1 MDKNKEILYSTPEEQ
16 IQKLKLKNLIFEDE
30 DFAKAKLAEYGYY
43 NIINSYKAPYMTIV
57 NGKKEY
63 ISGTSFEQIYS
74 LFTLDHNLR
83 NSIMS
88 AMLDFEEHLR
98 AATAE
103 VIARNWGTDHN
114 EYLKWEHYRDRST
127 VKERFSLRGILGTL
141 RQNIMSGKDPIK
153 YYRENYDIVPP
164 WILFKGTYFSTLINL
179 IRLFKGAQKHELIQM
194 MYNLDEKT
202 SSSPIVTRFFS
213 ETLFM
218 CLDFRNR
225 AAHGGRIYNS
235 EPRDTAF
242 LLKNS
247 DLQDY
252 FQDLDCW
259 NEARGVAQLL
269 ALLSCFTYLNPY
281 STIDSSLSEEIN
293 RHLTRY
299 PQDKDIIESFIG
311 IKLITKKVIWI
322 SPKTHKYHT
331 DPNCS
336 GMKNV
341 MKITYDET
349 TFDLSQFEPCK
360 KCCKNFL

>member
-153 YYRENYDIVPP
+153 YYRENYDID
-164 WILFKGTYFSTLINL
+164 STL
-179 IRLFKGAQKHELIQM
+179 
-194 MYNLDEKT
+194 
-202 SSSPIVTRFFS
+202 
-213 ETLFM
+213 
-218 CLDFRNR
+218 
-225 AAHGGRIYNS
+225 
-235 EPRDTAF
+235 
-242 LLKNS
+242 
-247 DLQDY
+247 
-252 FQDLDCW
+252 
-259 NEARGVAQLL
+259 
-269 ALLSCFTYLNPY
+269 
-281 STIDSSLSEEIN
+281 DSI
-293 RHLTRY
+293 
-299 PQDKDIIESFIG
+299 
-311 IKLITKKVIWI
+311 
-322 SPKTHKYHT
+322 
-331 DPNCS
+331 
-336 GMKNV
+336 
-341 MKITYDET
+341 
-349 TFDLSQFEPCK
+349 
-360 KCCKNFL
+360 

>member
-1 MDKNKEILYSTPEEQ
+1 
-16 IQKLKLKNLIFEDE
+16 
-30 DFAKAKLAEYGYY
+30 
-43 NIINSYKAPYMTIV
+43 
-57 NGKKEY
+57 
-63 ISGTSFEQIYS
+63 
-74 LFTLDHNLR
+74 
-83 NSIMS
+83 
-88 AMLDFEEHLR
+88 
-98 AATAE
+98 
-103 VIARNWGTDHN
+103 
-114 EYLKWEHYRDRST
+114 
-127 VKERFSLRGILGTL
+127 
-141 RQNIMSGKDPIK
+141 
-153 YYRENYDIVPP
+153 
-164 WILFKGTYFSTLINL
+164 
-179 IRLFKGAQKHELIQM
+179 
-194 MYNLDEKT
+194 
-202 SSSPIVTRFFS
+202 
-213 ETLFM
+213 M

-225 AAHGGRIYNS
+225 AAHGGRIYNF

-331 DPNCS
+331 DQ
-336 GMKNV
+336 
-341 MKITYDET
+341 
-349 TFDLSQFEPCK
+349 L
-360 KCCKNFL
+360 

>member
-1 MDKNKEILYSTPEEQ
+1 
-16 IQKLKLKNLIFEDE
+16 
-30 DFAKAKLAEYGYY
+30 
-43 NIINSYKAPYMTIV
+43 
-57 NGKKEY
+57 
-63 ISGTSFEQIYS
+63 
-74 LFTLDHNLR
+74 
-83 NSIMS
+83 
-88 AMLDFEEHLR
+88 
-98 AATAE
+98 
-103 VIARNWGTDHN
+103 
-114 EYLKWEHYRDRST
+114 
-127 VKERFSLRGILGTL
+127 
-141 RQNIMSGKDPIK
+141 
-153 YYRENYDIVPP
+153 
-164 WILFKGTYFSTLINL
+164 
-179 IRLFKGAQKHELIQM
+179 M

-225 AAHGGRIYNS
+225 AAHGGRIYNF

>member
-74 LFTLDHNLR
+74 LFTLDHNLG

-179 IRLFKGAQKHELIQM
+179 FV
-194 MYNLDEKT
+194 Y
-202 SSSPIVTRFFS
+202 
-213 ETLFM
+213 
-218 CLDFRNR
+218 
-225 AAHGGRIYNS
+225 
-235 EPRDTAF
+235 
-242 LLKNS
+242 LKERKSMN
-247 DLQDY
+247 
-252 FQDLDCW
+252 
-259 NEARGVAQLL
+259 
-269 ALLSCFTYLNPY
+269 
-281 STIDSSLSEEIN
+281 
-293 RHLTRY
+293 
-299 PQDKDIIESFIG
+299 
-311 IKLITKKVIWI
+311 
-322 SPKTHKYHT
+322 
-331 DPNCS
+331 
-336 GMKNV
+336 
-341 MKITYDET
+341 
-349 TFDLSQFEPCK
+349 
-360 KCCKNFL
+360 